1 MYSCL
6 HDALNHLTSL
16 YNSMKLNSVSLF
28 QASVEENGTRANLPH
43 QFDPCLAIRNPE
55 QLHVHI

>member
-1 MYSCL
+1 
-6 HDALNHLTSL
+6 
-16 YNSMKLNSVSLF
+16 MKLNSVSLF

-43 QFDPCLAIRNPE
+43 QFDPCLAIRNTE